1 MYQPLPIE
9 ARVYTSR
16 SNVFLQDR
24 IQIRSQILQM
34 LCCLTTDVTLPMLL
48 CQPVLSSLWYT
59 AVMYLLQA
67 LAPTDARRCLAIGSH
82 AAHMSIC
89 WVVCRTCIAA
99 FVDTVLTGGTKP
111 GVWFPEEPEA
121 IADRMR
127 LLQQASQGCIRFELN
142 QPPWKIES
150 DAKQMGMGF
159 YWWHAWHLPG
169 LSSINLIYRS
179 GFMYDVSFISC
190 GTRTCSTPGI
200 PW

>member
-1 MYQPLPIE
+1 
-9 ARVYTSR
+9 
-16 SNVFLQDR
+16 
-24 IQIRSQILQM
+24 M

-121 IADRMR
+121 IADRTR